1 MQPKQITAPFIPIR
15 MTVFQPHASFSPTKI
30 NQQPN
35 EEPNP
40 PPDRLQVIFYEPAHS
55 KEADGGVASIPRWQQ
70 LANRIG
76 KVELTQRVEISS
88 FTAELTQLTDGE
100 TPCQV
105 ALRLAETASSS
116 CRDTEF
122 WNLLVVSFC
131 STLYTSGRAA
141 PETLDKIITHVV
153 KTFNYKYLDQIRRG
167 AKFANEII
175 AAWAM
180 TGTESKIRCL
190 DRATQAVL
198 QGNFHPLP
206 GHRCIDRF

>member
-1 MQPKQITAPFIPIR
+1 
-15 MTVFQPHASFSPTKI
+15 MTVFQPHASFSPTEM

-35 EEPNP
+35 EESNP
-40 PPDRLQVIFYEPAHS
+40 HPDGLQVIFYEPVHS
-55 KEADGGVASIPRWQQ
+55 KETDGGVASIPRWQQ

-76 KVELTQRVEISS
+76 KVELAQRVEISS
-88 FTAELTQLTDGE
+88 FTADLPRLIEGE
-100 TPCQV
+100 TPVQV
-105 ALRLAETASSS
+105 ALRLAETASSC
-116 CRDTEF
+116 CRDTEL
-122 WNLLVVSFC
+122 WKLLVVSFC

-141 PETLDKIITHVV
+141 PETLDKIITVLV
-153 KTFNYKYLDQIRRG
+153 KTSDTKYLDQIKRG

-180 TGTESKIRCL
+180 TGTENKMRCL

-206 GHRCIDRF
+206 GHRCIDKF